1 MEETLRTAIVED
13 EDAAARDLEECLKR
27 YCGKRGIT
35 CSTERFR
42 DGRAFLEQYS
52 PRYDLIFMDI
62 RMPEVDGMAAAQ
74 RLRELD
80 RVTALVFVTS
90 MVQYAVK
97 GYEVEALDF
106 IVKPVRYPSF
116 EMKMRRILQAVDLK
130 KGREVLLSVG
140 GTVRVLTSSSIYYVE
155 VMDHDLTYHT
165 SQGDV
170 TVRGKLCAV
179 EQQLPRE
186 VFFRCSTSYLI
197 NLQHVRQLTGDT
209 VLVGDRELRV
219 SRGRKKELMAALAA
233 CLGRGV

>member
-1 MEETLRTAIVED
+1 MELFRVCIVED
-13 EDAAARDLEECLKR
+13 SAAAREKL
-27 YCGKRGIT
+27 
-35 CSTERFR
+35 
-42 DGRAFLEQYS
+42 RAFLAVYEEEHDCRFS
-52 PRYDLIFMDI
+52 VSEFADPLDFLEKFRNNFDFIFLDIDLPYM
-62 RMPEVDGMAAAQ
+62 DGMEIARRIRATDKQAI
-74 RLRELD
+74 
-80 RVTALVFVTS
+80 VIFVTN

-170 TVRGKLCAV
+170 TVRGRLSAV